1 MLNLGVLFW
10 PIRWKFRV
18 VNSQQNGLV
27 FTNPLHGRT
36 PSVFE
41 KVGSGQQQ
49 TAVLLAV
56 EGCRELE
63 LLQKLSARALP
74 AYPKTGIGS

>member
-1 MLNLGVLFW
+1 MTCMEALPW
-10 PIRWKFRV
+10 PINWKFRV

-27 FTNPLHGRT
+27 FTNPLYGRA
-36 PSVFE
+36 SGAFA
-41 KVGSGQQQ
+41 KVGSGQQVV
-49 TAVLLAV
+49 TEKLVV

-63 LLQKLSARALP
+63 INQSLSAWALP